1 MKGGGVKS
9 NTLRVGSRGSDL
21 ALWQARWVE
30 SAIRKIAPGCAIS
43 IEVIRTKG
51 DRILDS
57 ALSTIGDRGLFTR
70 EIEEALLDGR
80 IDCAVHSLKD
90 LPTELPPGLA
100 LGATCRREDVR
111 DVFIP
116 HPANP
121 VRTLLGQRQG
131 ASIATGSLRRRSQIL
146 AKRPDIR
153 IVDIRGNLNTRMQKL
168 RDSEWAGMILACA
181 GVRRLGWEESI
192 GEIIPFDV
200 ILPAVGQGAIGVEIR
215 TGDTRTAS
223 TLAGLEDYHTA
234 CAVGAERALLRI
246 LEGGCQVPIGA
257 YARIEKTGEGEVL
270 LIDAMVAS
278 LDGGTVVRGRTHGHP
293 SGAGE
298 IGGALA
304 KTLLAGGADRI
315 LRDVRSGA
323 PLP

>member
-1 MKGGGVKS
+1 MKRGGMK
-9 NTLRVGSRGSDL
+9 TDALRVGTRGSDL

-30 SAIRKIAPGCAIS
+30 SEIRKKAPGCEVS

-57 ALSTIGDRGLFTR
+57 PLSAIGDMGLFTR
-70 EIEEALLDGR
+70 EIEEALLEER

-90 LPTELPPGLA
+90 LPTELPPGLT

-121 VRTLLGQRQG
+121 VRTLLGQKQG

-192 GEIIPFDV
+192 GEVIPVDV

-215 TGDTRTAS
+215 AGDARTAS
-223 TLAGLEDYHTA
+223 VLAGLDDHSTA
-234 CAVGAERALLRI
+234 CAVRAERALLRV

-257 YARIEKTGEGEVL
+257 YARIEKTGEGESL
-270 LIDAMVAS
+270 LFDATVAS

-293 SGAGE
+293 SGAAE
-298 IGGALA
+298 IGRALA
-304 KTLLAGGADRI
+304 ETLLAGGADRI
-315 LRDVRSGA
+315 LREIRAGG

>member
-1 MKGGGVKS
+1 MKSSALKIG
-9 NTLRVGSRGSDL
+9 TRGSDL

-30 SAIRKIAPGCAIS
+30 SEIRKTAPSCDVS

-57 ALSTIGDRGLFTR
+57 PLSTIGDRGLFTR
-70 EIEEALLDGR
+70 EIEEALLGGR

-100 LGATCRREDVR
+100 LGATCRREEAR

-116 HPANP
+116 HPLNT
-121 VRTLLGQRQG
+121 VRTLLGQKQG

-168 RDSEWAGMILACA
+168 RDSAWAGMILACA
-181 GVRRLGWEESI
+181 GVTRLGWEESI
-192 GEIIPFDV
+192 GEIIPVD
-200 ILPAVGQGAIGVEIR
+200 IMLPAVGQGAIVVEIR
-215 TGDTRTAS
+215 AGDTGTAS
-223 TLAGLEDYHTA
+223 MIAGLDDHATGR
-234 CAVGAERALLRI
+234 AVEAERELLRI

-257 YARIEKTGEGEVL
+257 YARIEGTDEVL
-270 LIDAMVAS
+270 VIDAMVAS
-278 LDGGTVVRGRTHGHP
+278 LDGRTVVRGRTHGHP

-298 IGGALA
+298 IGRALA
-304 KTLLAGGADRI
+304 ETLLAGGADRI
-315 LRDVRSGA
+315 LREIRSGG
-323 PLP
+323 PLPL

>member
-1 MKGGGVKS
+1 MKS
-9 NTLRVGSRGSDL
+9 NTLRIGSRGSDL

-30 SAIRKIAPGCAIS
+30 SAIRKIAPACDVS
-43 IEVIRTKG
+43 IVVIRTTG

-57 ALSTIGDRGLFTR
+57 PLSTLGERGLFTR
-70 EIEEALLDGR
+70 EIEEALLGKR

-90 LPTELPPGLA
+90 LPTELPPGLT

-116 HPANP
+116 HPVNT
-121 VRTLLGQRQG
+121 VRTLLDQKQG
-131 ASIATGSLRRRSQIL
+131 AGIATGSLRRRSQIL

-181 GVRRLGWEESI
+181 GVTRLGWEESI
-192 GEIIPFDV
+192 GEIIPVGV

-215 TGDTRTAS
+215 AGDSGTAAMIGGLNDPPTAS
-223 TLAGLEDYHTA
+223 
-234 CAVGAERALLRI
+234 AVEAERALLRT

-257 YARIEKTGEGEVL
+257 YARIEKTGEREML
-270 LIDAMVAS
+270 HIEAMVAS
-278 LDGGTVVRGRTHGHP
+278 LDGRTVVRGRTHGHP
-293 SGAGE
+293 SEAGAIGRALGE
-298 IGGALA
+298 
-304 KTLLAGGADRI
+304 TLLDGGADRI
-315 LRDVRSGA
+315 LRDIRAGG

>member
-1 MKGGGVKS
+1 MKRGGMKTS
-9 NTLRVGSRGSDL
+9 ALRIGSRGSDL

-30 SAIRKIAPGCAIS
+30 SEIRKMAPACKVS
-43 IEVIRTKG
+43 IEVIRTTG
-51 DRILDS
+51 DRVLDS
-57 ALSTIGDRGLFTR
+57 PLSTIGDRGLFTR
-70 EIEEALLDGR
+70 EIEEALLGDR

-90 LPTELPPGLA
+90 LPTELPSGLI

-116 HPANP
+116 HPANS
-121 VRTLLGQRQG
+121 VRTLLGQTQG

-146 AKRPDIR
+146 ARRPDIR

-168 RDSEWAGMILACA
+168 RDSPWAGMILACA

-200 ILPAVGQGAIGVEIR
+200 MLPAVGQGAIALEIR
-215 TGDTRTAS
+215 AGDTRTAS
-223 TLAGLEDYHTA
+223 VLSGLDDHPTA
-234 CAVGAERALLRI
+234 CAVGAERALLRV

-257 YARIEKTGEGEVL
+257 YARIEKAGEML

-278 LDGGTVVRGRTHGHP
+278 LDGSTVVRGRTHGHP
-293 SGAGE
+293 AGAEE
-298 IGGALA
+298 IGRTLA
-304 KTLLAGGADRI
+304 ETLLAGGADRI
-315 LRDVRSGA
+315 LRDIRSG
-323 PLP
+323 PSSP